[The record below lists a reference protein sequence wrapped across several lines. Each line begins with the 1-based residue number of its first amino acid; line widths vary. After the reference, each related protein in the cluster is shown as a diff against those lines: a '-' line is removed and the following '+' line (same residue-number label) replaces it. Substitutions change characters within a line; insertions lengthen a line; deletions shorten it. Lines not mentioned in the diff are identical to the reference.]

1 MMDRLRSKGRNAD
14 KEADMSLLSPILCVD
29 DEPNNLAL
37 LRQVLEPHYRLVFAR
52 DGNQALQA
60 VIKHKPAL
68 ILLDV
73 EMPGMSG
80 YSVAQELKSSTHTE
94 IIPIIFVTAL
104 DREIDE
110 RTGFACGGV
119 DYITKPVSPL
129 ILQARIRTHLS
140 LVRTS
145 ALHRSHNDA
154 VQMLGMAGHYND
166 SDTGAHIWR
175 MAAYGRAL
183 AEAVG
188 WSREDALLLEQA
200 APMHDTGKI
209 GIPDAILKK
218 PGKLDADEWEIMK
231 RHTRIGHEIL
241 SRSSAPLF
249 QLAATVALYHHER
262 WDGSGYPAGLA
273 GDNIPEVARIVAIVD
288 VFDALI
294 TQRPYKEA
302 WPLERVLASLDQ
314 ARGKHFEPRLL
325 DMFQGILPRILELK
339 AYWDKRESEGLV
351 AGPTLDELYAPPL
364 ATLRVAPQEK
374 PVYSSGLRCSA
385 TRE

>member
-1 MMDRLRSKGRNAD
+1 
-14 KEADMSLLSPILCVD
+14 MSLQSPILCVD

-60 VIKHKPAL
+60 VAKHKPSL
-68 ILLDV
+68 VLLDV

-80 YSVAQELKSSTHTE
+80 YSVAQQLKSSTLTE

-140 LVRTS
+140 LVRSS

-154 VQMLGMAGHYND
+154 IQMLGMAGHYND

-183 AEAVG
+183 AEAAG

-218 PGKLDADEWEIMK
+218 PGKLDADEWVIMK
-231 RHTRIGHEIL
+231 RHTLIGHEIL
-241 SRSSAPLF
+241 SRSEAPLF
-249 QLAATVALYHHER
+249 QLAATVALCHHER
-262 WDGSGYPAGLA
+262 WDGSGYPQGLA
-273 GDNIPEVARIVAIVD
+273 GEAIPEVARIVAVVD
-288 VFDALI
+288 VFDALVS
-294 TQRPYKEA
+294 QRPYKEA
-302 WPLERVLASLDQ
+302 WPLEKVMAALEQ

-325 DMFQGILPRILELK
+325 DIFHTILPRILELK
-339 AYWDKRESEGLV
+339 AYWDKREASGLV
-351 AGPTLDELYAPPL
+351 TGPTLNEQNSGPSPPL
-364 ATLRVAPQEK
+364 GLAQQKKTM
-374 PVYSSGLRCSA
+374 YSF
-385 TRE
+385 